1 MFLLMALALMGPHT
15 YTVQPGDTLSA
26 ISQHEL
32 GSAGLWPSLCHANG
46 IKNCDLIFPDQR
58 LTLDIKRP
66 VAVRTERVGR
76 VEPSRFVG
84 GGTLSYSG
92 LEGLWEAAGGPSWAA
107 PTAACI
113 AERESGGQQY
123 ATGPVG
129 ERGYWQIN
137 PWSWPPSMATYDPY
151 GNARAAV
158 VISDYGRS
166 WLAWTTA
173 PMCGV

>member
-1 MFLLMALALMGPHT
+1 MSPHA
-15 YTVQPGDTLSA
+15 YTVQSGDTLSA
-26 ISQHEL
+26 IAQHEL
-32 GSAGLWPSLCHANG
+32 GSAGRWPSLCAANG
-46 IKNCDLIFPDQR
+46 IKNCDLIFPGQR
-58 LTLDIKRP
+58 LTLNLARVPARAAERVTRP
-66 VAVRTERVGR
+66 VK
-76 VEPSRFVG
+76 PSRFVG
-84 GGTLSYSG
+84 GGTLGYQG

-113 AERESGGQQY
+113 AEHESGGRQY

-137 PWSWPPSMATYDPY
+137 PAAWPPSMATYNPY

-158 VISDYGRS
+158 KISNYGRDWS
-166 WLAWTTA
+166 AWTTA